1 MSNPFG
7 KKLNPSRRDALR
19 QMTGATGLV
28 TLAGCQSSSRAGNK
42 ASDDAEFSW
51 GVASGDPTRSAIIIW
66 TRALPVNPEVTM
78 LSVVFQV
85 SKTPEFESP
94 LHEGVSLTN
103 SSRDFTVKHDVAG
116 LQPGT
121 VYYYRFLAGSVV
133 SATGRMKTLPI
144 DDSQPV
150 SVVLASCAN
159 YPSGYFNVYREISQ
173 MADLDAVI
181 HVGDYIYEHAAGEY
195 DGAMGK
201 RLGRNHVPAHE
212 IVTLADYR
220 QRLAQ
225 YREDPDLQA
234 AHANATFITV
244 WDDHETANNSWKDG
258 SSGQDRE
265 VGDAW
270 NNRRNAA
277 LQAYFEWL
285 PMRDPVPGAARERL
299 NRVYDFGSIA
309 SLIVIE
315 TRLTGRDQQISY
327 ERDMPMRDGAP
338 DLEAFERDVLN
349 KPGRTM
355 MGAAQETW
363 FAEALHA
370 SRQRGIQWQVVANQ
384 TVMARMRTPDFMR
397 ILPPELVASTVAN
410 GGYASKWLQ
419 RSSWGMPAGLDAWD
433 GYAAARKRFYNAAQA
448 ADANMIVLSGDS
460 HMFWANELHH
470 PESEA
475 LVALELATGSVT
487 SPGGYGY
494 IGNTPEFFDT
504 VERAIVAKNE
514 DVFYANVRDHGFIH
528 LTLSRDMIEARY
540 MRVST
545 IMTKAYQCE
554 CFLQIDATPGSG
566 WTDVPITPEEKPG
579 ELGKVKARA
588 ASISG

>member
-7 KKLNPSRRDALR
+7 GKSNPSRRDALR
-19 QMTGATGLV
+19 QMTGVTGLV
-28 TLAGCQSSSRAGNK
+28 TLAGCQSSSRVRDNA
-42 ASDDAEFSW
+42 AHDALFSW
-51 GVASGDPTRSAIIIW
+51 GVASGDPTRSAIVIW
-66 TRALPVNPEVTM
+66 TRALPVDPGVTT
-78 LSVVFQV
+78 LSVVYQV
-85 SKTPEFESP
+85 SMTPEFDT
-94 LHEGVSLTN
+94 LLLEGVSLTT

-144 DDSQPV
+144 DDSRPV
-150 SVVLASCAN
+150 SLALASCAN

-173 MADLDAVI
+173 IADLDAVI

-195 DGAMGK
+195 DGAVGK

-234 AHANATFITV
+234 AHAHATFITV

-258 SSGQDRE
+258 SSGQDRA

-270 NNRRNAA
+270 HNRRNAA

-285 PMRDPVPGAARERL
+285 PMRDPVTGAARERL

-338 DLEAFERDVLN
+338 DLETFERDVLN
-349 KPGRTM
+349 KPERTM
-355 MGAAQETW
+355 MGAAQEAW
-363 FAEALHA
+363 FAEVLHA
-370 SRQRGIQWQVVANQ
+370 SRQRGVQWQVIGNQ
-384 TVMARMRTPDFMR
+384 TVMARMRTPDFMS
-397 ILPPELVASTVAN
+397 ILQPEVVDAVLAN

-433 GYAAARKRFYNAAQA
+433 GYAAARERLYNDAQA

-470 PESEA
+470 PKTDK
-475 LVALELATGSVT
+475 LVGLELATGSVT

-494 IGNTPEFFDT
+494 IGNTPDFFDM
-504 VERAIVAKNE
+504 VERAIIAKNE
-514 DVFYANVRDHGFIH
+514 DVCYANVRDHGFIH
-528 LTLSRDMIEARY
+528 LTLSKDAMNGRY

-545 IMTKAYQCE
+545 IMQKAYHCD
-554 CFLQIDATPGSG
+554 CFLQIEATPGSG
-566 WTDVPITPEEKPG
+566 WTQVPIASDETPGDPRETA
-579 ELGKVKARA
+579 AREA
-588 ASISG
+588 